1 MDTKPLFTY
10 SDVKYASDEAIFKRA
25 KELFAKQKVQ
35 SYESTADG
43 YRAIVQGSQPY
54 RVRLSRKRVDYADCD
69 CYMGQNDALCKH
81 MLALAL
87 KALHESGLVDQSGNP
102 VASSVVLPAD
112 AKLHISAAIKKIRSY
127 DGPSRIWFEYQRKL
141 DIAAGMIS
149 EVLPL
154 LDTSMVN
161 AKYLW
166 KIILRLSDKLARGG
180 VDDSNG
186 TIGGAIYAI
195 IERLVQMAK
204 HDQAIE
210 AWAVKNCTADTGFGF
225 EEELQ
230 NMLLRQKN
238 VEND

>member
-1 MDTKPLFTY
+1 MIMKPLFTY
-10 SDVKYASDEAIFKRA
+10 SDIKYASDEAMFKRA
-25 KELFAKQKVQ
+25 KELFAKQNVQ
-35 SYESTADG
+35 FYETMADG
-43 YRAIVQGSQPY
+43 YRAVVQGSQPY

-69 CYMGQNDALCKH
+69 CYMGQNDTLCKH

-87 KALHESGLVDQSGNP
+87 KALYESGLIDQSGDP

-149 EVLPL
+149 EALPL
-154 LDTSMVN
+154 LDTSMAN
-161 AKYLW
+161 TKYLW
-166 KIILRLSDKLARGG
+166 KIVLRLSDKLARGG

-186 TIGGAIYAI
+186 TIGGAIYATL
-195 IERLVQMAK
+195 ERIAQMAK
-204 HDQAIE
+204 HDQAIK
-210 AWAVKNCTADTGFGF
+210 AWAVKNCTTDTGFGF

-230 NMLLRQKN
+230 GMLLSQKSADN
-238 VEND
+238 